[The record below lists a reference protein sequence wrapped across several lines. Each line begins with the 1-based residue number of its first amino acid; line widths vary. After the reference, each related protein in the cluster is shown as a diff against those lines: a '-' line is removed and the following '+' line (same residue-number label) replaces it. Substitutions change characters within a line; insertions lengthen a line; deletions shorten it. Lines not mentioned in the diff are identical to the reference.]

1 MGGVALRHRDSY
13 WRKAELFALEPSNIL
28 KIKSLTS
35 DWYDKDMVML
45 HACFQLL
52 EDCVEQ
58 ENLLDGFTDWDQTEE
73 FQEAYKDLKEL
84 YEWWQIRKQLI
95 TMEKYDELEEE
106 NYDEDTRRL
115 QQLIRWRHMLW
126 T

>member
-1 MGGVALRHRDSY
+1 
-13 WRKAELFALEPSNIL
+13 
-28 KIKSLTS
+28 
-35 DWYDKDMVML
+35 ML

-58 ENLLDGFTDWDQTEE
+58 EKLLDGFTDWDQSEE